1 MEIQQFHFAFR
12 SEITWNCIFEAS
24 NYRRIILIFSMSE
37 EIKIVVNAVTLL
49 DSFATVIW
57 SRHAMALSPTGNG
70 GRSVTRPNK
79 GCKGDYSKRGND
91 AFYFCL
97 EVFRQQRQ

>member
-1 MEIQQFHFAFR
+1 MF
-12 SEITWNCIFEAS
+12 
-24 NYRRIILIFSMSE
+24 LIFSMSE

-57 SRHAMALSPTGNG
+57 SRHAMALSPTGNR
-70 GRSVTRPNK
+70 GRCVTRPNN

-91 AFYFCL
+91 AFYFCS
-97 EVFRQQRQ
+97 EVIRFLLRQQRQ